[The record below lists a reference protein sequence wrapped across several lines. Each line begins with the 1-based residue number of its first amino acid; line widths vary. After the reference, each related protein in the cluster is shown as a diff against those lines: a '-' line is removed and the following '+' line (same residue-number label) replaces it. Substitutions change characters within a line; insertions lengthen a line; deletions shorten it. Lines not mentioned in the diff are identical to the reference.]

1 MLAGLATLRVGA
13 GRLTLAVGRSVAA
26 QVAVAVPECGVVP
39 LDETPD
45 GHVSG
50 AAIER
55 AASDLSEADA
65 VVVGPGL
72 DDAEQAAQLLHLLP
86 EVVSDRAVLLL
97 DAFALGVL
105 SRAPELVDVFAGRLI
120 LTPNR
125 GEASRLLER
134 DAGDSMEDVRAIAD
148 RYSAVV
154 SCFGSVC
161 DGNGG
166 SWRIG
171 TGTGGLATSGSGDVL
186 AGAIAGLSARG
197 ASPAQ
202 AAVWGTHIHSTA
214 GDRLAVQVAPLGYL
228 ARELLDELP
237 RVLVEIMP

>member
-1 MLAGLATLRVGA
+1 L
-13 GRLTLAVGRSVAA
+13 
-26 QVAVAVPECGVVP
+26 E
-39 LDETPD
+39 ETSD

-50 AAIER
+50 AAVER
-55 AASDLSEADA
+55 GGSDLADA
-65 VVVGPGL
+65 DIVVVGPGL
-72 DDAEQAAQLLHLLP
+72 DDAEQAERLLHLLP
-86 EVVSDRAVLLL
+86 EVVSDRAVVLL

-105 SRAPELVDVFAGRLI
+105 PLAPELVDAFAGRLI

-134 DAGDSMEDVRAIAD
+134 EAGDSTEDVLAVAE
-148 RYSAVV
+148 RYRAVV
-154 SCFGSVC
+154 SCYGSVC
-161 DGNGG
+161 DGNGS
-166 SWRIG
+166 SWKIG

-202 AAVWGTHIHSTA
+202 AAVWGTHIHSAA

-228 ARELLDELP
+228 ARELLEELP
-237 RVLVEIMP
+237 RVLLEITP

>member
-1 MLAGLATLRVGA
+1 MLAGIAALRVGA
-13 GRLTLAVGRSVAA
+13 GRLTLAIGSSVAA

-39 LDETPD
+39 LDETAD

-50 AAIER
+50 TALER
-55 AASDLSEADA
+55 AGSDLAEADI

-72 DDAEQAAQLLHLLP
+72 DDAEQAEHLLHLLP
-86 EVVSDRAVLLL
+86 EVVSDRTVVLL

-105 SRAPELVDVFAGRLI
+105 SRAPELVDAFAGRLI

-125 GEASRLLER
+125 GEAARLLER
-134 DAGDSMEDVRAIAD
+134 EAGDSIADVRAIAE
-148 RYSAVV
+148 RYGAVV
-154 SCFGSVC
+154 SCYGSVC
-161 DGNGG
+161 DGDGG

-197 ASPAQ
+197 AGPAQ
-202 AAVWGTHIHSTA
+202 AAVWGTHVHSTA

-237 RVLVEIMP
+237 RVLLEITP

>member
-1 MLAGLATLRVGA
+1 
-13 GRLTLAVGRSVAA
+13 
-26 QVAVAVPECGVVP
+26 
-39 LDETPD
+39 
-45 GHVSG
+45 VSG
-50 AAIER
+50 SAIER
-55 AASDLSEADA
+55 AGSDLANADI
-65 VVVGPGL
+65 VVIGPGL
-72 DDAEQAAQLLHLLP
+72 DDAEQTEQLLHLLP
-86 EVVSDRAVLLL
+86 GTISDHTAVLL

-105 SRAPELVDVFAGRLI
+105 SRVPELVDAFAGRLI

-134 DAGDSMEDVRAIAD
+134 EAGDSIEDVRAIAD
-148 RYSAVV
+148 RYGAVV
-154 SCFGSVC
+154 SCYGSVC
-161 DGNGG
+161 DENGD

-186 AGAIAGLSARG
+186 AGAIAGLCARG

-202 AAVWGTHIHSTA
+202 AAVWGTHVHSAA

-237 RVLVEIMP
+237 RVLLEIAP

>member
-1 MLAGLATLRVGA
+1 MLAGIAALRVGA
-13 GRLTLAVGRSVAA
+13 GRLTLAIGRSVAA

-50 AAIER
+50 TAIQH
-55 AASDLSEADA
+55 AGPDLSGADI

-72 DDAEQAAQLLHLLP
+72 DDAGQAERLLHLLP
-86 EVVSDRAVLLL
+86 EVVSDRTVVLL

-105 SRAPELVDVFAGRLI
+105 PLAPELVDAFAGRLI

-134 DAGDSMEDVRAIAD
+134 EAGTTIEDVRAIAD
-148 RYSAVV
+148 RYGAVV
-154 SCFGSVC
+154 SCYGSVC
-161 DGNGG
+161 DGSGS

-202 AAVWGTHIHSTA
+202 AAVWGSHVHSAA

-228 ARELLDELP
+228 ARELVDELP
-237 RVLVEIMP
+237 RVLLEITP